1 MSWQLPVLFLYKLIF
16 AMCASQN
23 VTAHHIAPPIFV
35 YIKYVLLPTTL
46 YFSNIEPK
54 IYSTH
59 FLPWRRYT
67 FLSHLTTK
75 SKISVRWIKKL
86 VAATYGVCQFLQSTS
101 NFITK
106 RPTNNKKGAI
116 SAFLYFS
123 YLFVFGVLI
132 DLSSSIS
139 TASLKTS
146 LTVGWA

>member
-1 MSWQLPVLFLYKLIF
+1 MRNAYMKYFRSEAFL
-16 AMCASQN
+16 
-23 VTAHHIAPPIFV
+23 
-35 YIKYVLLPTTL
+35 
-46 YFSNIEPK
+46 
-54 IYSTH
+54 
-59 FLPWRRYT
+59 RRYT
-67 FLSHLTTK
+67 FLSNLTTK

-86 VAATYGVCQFLQSTS
+86 VTATYGVCQFLQSTS

-146 LTVGWA
+146 LTVGCA